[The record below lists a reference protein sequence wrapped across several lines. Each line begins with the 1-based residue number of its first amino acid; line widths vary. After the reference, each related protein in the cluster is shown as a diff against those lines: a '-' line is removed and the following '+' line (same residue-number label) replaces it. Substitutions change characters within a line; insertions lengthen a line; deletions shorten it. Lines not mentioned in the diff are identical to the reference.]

1 MSTKLG
7 ADPTATLNK
16 NARRINE
23 LEAGINSVLLHLSS
37 LELKRARGVR
47 NFMFT
52 QGDVDELLNVVYR
65 LRALGNSI
73 NTSVPQGDIAI
84 EIERSSDGSLVVFP
98 PEAA

>member
-1 MSTKLG
+1 
-7 ADPTATLNK
+7 
-16 NARRINE
+16 
-23 LEAGINSVLLHLSS
+23 
-37 LELKRARGVR
+37 
-47 NFMFT
+47 MFT

-73 NTSVPQGDIAI
+73 NTSVPQADIAI